1 MPTPTKKYPFTF
13 QELPLQKVEQDPD
26 QPRKNFGTDDDENRL
41 LLSIQEYGIQQ
52 PLVVSEVEDGR
63 YIILDG
69 HRRYICAQK
78 LELDVVPC
86 RVYPKLPV
94 GQFETLRYEIQ
105 NNRRPWKPLERAE
118 ALKTIKEAMRF
129 ENNKQLAEHIHMSE
143 ASVSNSIQL
152 AKEKSTFLEMMASYG
167 LSEAYQVEFI
177 HLKAKLRRIKKL
189 EVVDITKLLF
199 QKVQDKVIRS
209 AKDFRKFGKIF
220 SRATANEE
228 QIYKF
233 LTDPDMTVN
242 ELSQRT
248 VQSGRSLLIEQ
259 LIREIANTRQKGV
272 SFSTQEKTSLKHLS
286 ELLEKIL

>member
-1 MPTPTKKYPFTF
+1 MPAPTKKYPFAF
-13 QELPLQKVEQDPD
+13 EELPLQKVERDPD

-41 LLSIQEYGIQQ
+41 LLSIEEYGIQQ
-52 PLVVSEVEDGR
+52 PLVVSQKDDR

-78 LELDVVPC
+78 LGFDTVPC

-105 NNRRPWKPLERAE
+105 NNRRPWKPFERAE
-118 ALKTIKEAMRF
+118 ALKTIKEAMHF
-129 ENNKQLAEHIHMSE
+129 ENNKQLAEHIHLSE

-152 AKEKSTFLEMMASYG
+152 AREKTTFLEMMVSYG

-177 HLKAKLRRIKKL
+177 HLKAKLRRIKN
-189 EVVDITKLLF
+189 EVVDVTKLLF
-199 QKVQDKVIRS
+199 KKVQDRVIRS

-248 VQSGRSLLIEQ
+248 VQSGRSLLVEQ

-272 SFSTQEKTSLKHLS
+272 SFSSQEKTSLKHLY
-286 ELLEKIL
+286 ELLEKVLS

>member
-1 MPTPTKKYPFTF
+1 MASPIKKYPFTF
-13 QELPLQKVEQDPD
+13 KELPLGKVEQDPD
-26 QPRKNFGTDDDENRL
+26 QPRKDFGTDDDENRL
-41 LLSIQEYGIQQ
+41 LLSIEEYGIQQ
-52 PLVVSEVEDGR
+52 PLVVSEVSDGR

-78 LELDVVPC
+78 LKFESVPC
-86 RVYPKLPV
+86 RVYKKLPE
-94 GQFETLRYEIQ
+94 GLFETFRYEIQ

-118 ALKTIKEAMRF
+118 SLKTIKEAMRF
-129 ENNKQLAEHIHMSE
+129 ENNKQLAQHIHLSE

-152 AKEKSTFLEMMASYG
+152 AKEKTTFLEMMVRHG

-177 HLKAKLRRIKKL
+177 HLKAKLRRIKNL

-199 QKVQDKVIRS
+199 EKVQNHVIRS

-220 SRATANEE
+220 SRATANEAE
-228 QIYKF
+228 IYKF

-259 LIREIANTRQKGV
+259 LIRELAGTRQKGV
-272 SFSTQEKTSLKHLS
+272 SFSSQEKTSLKHLS
-286 ELLEKIL
+286 ELLGKVL